1 MSAYPYAEQNL
12 AIFISAYPYAEQ
24 NLAIF
29 SSAYP
34 YAEQNLA
41 IFISAY
47 PYAKQN
53 LTIFISAYPYAGRK
67 MIVRGPT
74 DLKSSRFLAVN
85 PAALRKILLFS
96 RNNNKQKET
105 ATKGG

>member
-1 MSAYPYAEQNL
+1 MSAYPYAKQNL

-24 NLAIF
+24 NLTVFI
-29 SSAYP
+29 SAYP
-34 YAEQNLA
+34 YAKQNLIVFIPAYPYAGQNLA

-47 PYAKQN
+47 PYA
-53 LTIFISAYPYAGRK
+53 GRK
-67 MIVRGPT
+67 TIVRGPT

>member
-1 MSAYPYAEQNL
+1 M
-12 AIFISAYPYAEQ
+12 
-24 NLAIF
+24 AIF

-34 YAEQNLA
+34 YAGQNMA
-41 IFISAY
+41 IFSSAY
-47 PYAKQN
+47 PYAGQN
-53 LTIFISAYPYAGRK
+53 MAIFSSAYPYAGQNMAIFSSAYPYAGRK